1 MKLSTF
7 LNTPIRD
14 HINNLSHK
22 TPKDILMVGKK
33 LLIWYIIG
41 YAAIILSVIAF
52 LLFLAWA
59 VHSTIAAFLA
69 GILLVL
75 VLPFLIPIIKR
86 GVKR

>member
-14 HINNLSHK
+14 QINNLSYK

-33 LLIWYIIG
+33 LLIWYLIG
-41 YAAIILSVIAF
+41 YAAIIVSVIAF
-52 LLFLAWA
+52 LLFIVWA
-59 VHSTIAAFLA
+59 VHSTVAAFLA

>member
-14 HINNLSHK
+14 QINNLSYK
-22 TPKDILMVGKK
+22 TPKDVLMMGKK
-33 LLIWYIIG
+33 LLIWYLIG
-41 YAAIILSVIAF
+41 YAAIIVSVIAF
-52 LLFLAWA
+52 LLFIAWA
-59 VHSTIAAFLA
+59 VHSTVAAFLA

>member
-14 HINNLSHK
+14 QINNLSYK
-22 TPKDILMVGKK
+22 TPKDVLMMGKK
-33 LLIWYIIG
+33 LLIWYLIG
-41 YAAIILSVIAF
+41 YTAIIVSVITF
-52 LLFLAWA
+52 LLFIAWA
-59 VHSTIAAFLA
+59 VHSTVAAFLA
-69 GILLVL
+69 GVLLVL

>member
-59 VHSTIAAFLA
+59 IQSTVAAFLA
-69 GILLVL
+69 GVLLIL
-75 VLPFLIPIIKR
+75 VLPLLIPIIKR
-86 GVKR
+86 GGKR

>member
-1 MKLSTF
+1 
-7 LNTPIRD
+7 
-14 HINNLSHK
+14 
-22 TPKDILMVGKK
+22 MVGKK

>member
-14 HINNLSHK
+14 QINNLSYK
-22 TPKDILMVGKK
+22 TPKDVLMMGKK
-33 LLIWYIIG
+33 LLIWYLIG
-41 YAAIILSVIAF
+41 YAAIIVSVIAF
-52 LLFLAWA
+52 LLFIAWA